1 MQGGHPQRA
10 GAGSGRESGLAT
22 NGERAGRAYF
32 FFLLRS
38 ATTVVMLGITA
49 PAEMGLA
56 GEASFLGFFAS
67 LLLFC

>member
-1 MQGGHPQRA
+1 MDH
-10 GAGSGRESGLAT
+10 
-22 NGERAGRAYF
+22 F

-49 PAEMGLA
+49 PGETGLA
-56 GEASFLGFFAS
+56 GELSFLGFFAS